1 MFPLLP
7 RGALWYLKL
16 TFVTKGPPLA
26 LTFGLANSQYLVV
39 AKEGCTPC
47 CSVLSRT
54 EGCPYPTLPTCFWK
68 NGKEPPGVHKRQSK
82 ETIVEVLGLAKH
94 GSEPGS
100 SAHYLSRKTSEVGV
114 RGEGQSRPSL
124 CIQAPALPQFIYL
137 SHHITPSP
145 SRGSPALPL
154 WGV

>member
-1 MFPLLP
+1 MLFCAIQNGGLPLPHTPYLP
-7 RGALWYLKL
+7 LEER
-16 TFVTKGPPLA
+16 
-26 LTFGLANSQYLVV
+26 
-39 AKEGCTPC
+39 E
-47 CSVLSRT
+47 R
-54 EGCPYPTLPTCFWK
+54 
-68 NGKEPPGVHKRQSK
+68 EPPGVHKRQSK
-82 ETIVEVLGLAKH
+82 ETIVEVLGLAKR

-100 SAHYLSRKTSEVGV
+100 SAHYLSRKASEVGGQ
-114 RGEGQSRPSL
+114 GEGQPRPSL